1 MSDRIVGTEW
11 DINDPNWPADGA
23 SGVQQC
29 FYAGDGCRMTRE
41 NYVQVLSFLEH
52 QMLNNGVIL
61 MNRKT
66 AKNMLKWDRAKI
78 GGGLA
83 AVPPLEGTGIAKA
96 AAGTTE
102 DDHPVLVLV

>member
-23 SGVQQC
+23 AGVQQC

-41 NYVQVLSFLEH
+41 NYVQVLSFLED
-52 QMLNNGVIL
+52 Q
-61 MNRKT
+61 
-66 AKNMLKWDRAKI
+66 MLKWDRAKI

-83 AVPPLEGTGIAKA
+83 AVPPLEGTGITKA